1 MTFRPETNP
10 KDSASDKKG
19 GNSNE
24 AGNGAENTA
33 ARISTIY
40 DPRLSSVLLAYVT
53 VPLHT
58 TVPAAPAMHS
68 NVTDKKKT
76 VVEQIKK
83 ITLKLKS
90 KKNDDL
96 DEIQRQRI
104 RWLKFLCLST
114 VLVLSTVLF
123 MGLLTFVL
131 RTVHKPNNRNLI
143 VDGEFQILNRKF
155 ELEMLDKQSPAFK
168 ELAFNLTNELN
179 RLFRKSD
186 VSEYFLRSE
195 ILEITPNMTVKSI
208 SIFRNSDYV
217 NVGRIGLAF
226 LRSLRLQHS
235 HTFLGMHTI
244 NVQSIGFQIRGDEGI
259 WGDWSEWKGCDSPAD
274 YVASRS
280 RKCLTK
286 DTLQPTSV
294 DRCLLIPGKKSDFD
308 IMPCSKYQAM
318 LQQREL
324 ELLET
329 LPESGS
335 D

>member
-40 DPRLSSVLLAYVT
+40 DPRLSPVLLAYVT

-58 TVPAAPAMHS
+58 TAPAAPAMHS

-131 RTVHKPNNRNLI
+131 RT
-143 VDGEFQILNRKF
+143 
-155 ELEMLDKQSPAFK
+155 
-168 ELAFNLTNELN
+168 
-179 RLFRKSD
+179 
-186 VSEYFLRSE
+186 
-195 ILEITPNMTVKSI
+195 
-208 SIFRNSDYV
+208 
-217 NVGRIGLAF
+217 
-226 LRSLRLQHS
+226 
-235 HTFLGMHTI
+235 
-244 NVQSIGFQIRGDEGI
+244 
-259 WGDWSEWKGCDSPAD
+259 
-274 YVASRS
+274 
-280 RKCLTK
+280 
-286 DTLQPTSV
+286 
-294 DRCLLIPGKKSDFD
+294 GK
-308 IMPCSKYQAM
+308 
-318 LQQREL
+318 
-324 ELLET
+324 
-329 LPESGS
+329 GS